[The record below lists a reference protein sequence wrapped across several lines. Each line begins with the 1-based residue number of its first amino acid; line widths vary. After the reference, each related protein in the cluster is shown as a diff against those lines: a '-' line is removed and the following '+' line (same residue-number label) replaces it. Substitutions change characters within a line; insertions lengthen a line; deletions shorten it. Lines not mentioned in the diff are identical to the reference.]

1 MMFAQARLA
10 AGLIGTAIIL
20 GGTFFGGRACG
31 TSAGEKDLAD
41 ARIETAQ
48 VRSEFDA
55 YRARMIVATA
65 NTSRAVS
72 ASAVTLANGFNKAR
86 EAYDQGMTHAREG
99 AYNDVL
105 AGLKSGRLGLL
116 PRWAC
121 PAAASSGDQASAGT
135 SRADGGA
142 AEREESAA
150 RIVRIAAESDAA
162 VKGLQLALTESQKA
176 FAQCVAAYQE
186 SK

>member
-1 MMFAQARLA
+1 MFTEARLA

-31 TSAGEKDLAD
+31 TSAGAKDLAD
-41 ARIETAQ
+41 ARIEADQ

-55 YRARMIVATA
+55 YRARMVVATA

-72 ASAVTLANGFNKAR
+72 ESAVTLANGFNKAR

-121 PAAASSGDQASAGT
+121 PAAAATGDQTGAGAG
-135 SRADGGA
+135 RADGGA
-142 AEREESAA
+142 ESREASAA
-150 RIVRIAAESDAA
+150 RIVRIAAESDA
-162 VKGLQLALTESQKA
+162 VVMGLQVALIESQKA
-176 FAQCVAAYQE
+176 YAQCVAAYE
-186 SK
+186 GPK